1 MPINEQGIKIPL
13 QKPGQCYAVPC
24 GKGEGFLIQVGPDRA
39 GSITIF
45 EEKVLI
51 GDLASIPSQAAAVL
65 PNATPLRRI
74 VAGKG
79 GFKLL
84 NWLDAGKHA
93 LHPFVQKEMW
103 RAGKSS
109 HMGAKKDDY
118 CVYSDSLPHG
128 RVVSAD
134 EAKGFEFILYA
145 PTYVFDIWLRKLK
158 VTNIGDDAAHKIEVR
173 GGFERI
179 RRDPDLRAR
188 MEEMR
193 PGYIAETE
201 ISGKYPPL

>member
-1 MPINEQGIKIPL
+1 
-13 QKPGQCYAVPC
+13 
-24 GKGEGFLIQVGPDRA
+24 
-39 GSITIF
+39 
-45 EEKVLI
+45 
-51 GDLASIPSQAAAVL
+51 LASIPSQAAAVL

-84 NWLDAGKHA
+84 NWLDAGKHT

-109 HMGAKKDDY
+109 HMGAKEDDY
-118 CVYSDSLPHG
+118 CLYSDSLPHG

-134 EAKGFEFILYA
+134 EAKGFESHLYS
-145 PTYVFDIWLRKLK
+145 PTYVFDIWLAKEG
-158 VTNIGDDAAHKIEVR
+158 VSNVGDLEGHRTEVR

-188 MEEMR
+188 MEEMK

-201 ISGKYPPL
+201 IDGKFPPLEEV